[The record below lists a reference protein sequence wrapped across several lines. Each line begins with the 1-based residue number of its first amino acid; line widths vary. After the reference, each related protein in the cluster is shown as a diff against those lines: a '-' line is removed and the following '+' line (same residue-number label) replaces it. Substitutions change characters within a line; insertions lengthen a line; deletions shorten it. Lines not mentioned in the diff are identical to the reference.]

1 KTIQEDMLVAVAKAI
16 AALVTDAHLKED
28 YIIPKINDPRILPI
42 VNQTLKEALQTQ
54 ACVSRH

>member
-1 KTIQEDMLVAVAKAI
+1 MLIAVAKAI
-16 AALVTDAHLKED
+16 SALVTDAHLKED

-42 VNQTLKEALQTQ
+42 VNQTLKEALQRQ